1 MNLERIHLGLQETW
15 VWDTDLVV
23 QATCF
28 WNLFACIWGQEYNHT
43 LQTNVIF
50 ELKENRTKR
59 TFVWSWLAK
68 RKDLPHSGNFSER
81 HRLASLELSKEQFL
95 VDAMSFEVQN
105 STKRPWGLR
114 TPQKRSPETRPKIT
128 LQQKSAQRLTAFVI
142 SRVSFWVENTWEQVP
157 NAIDEKNPTN
167 LVDTNNTIVPCFD
180 RVSCIS
186 TAVGFCSSREAE
198 IYIHICFQKTTS
210 WHVLVPR
217 WHPSTPYFKGENGGK
232 TLGMGA
238 P

>member
-114 TPQKRSPETRPKIT
+114 TPKNAPPRLARKLLYNKNQPKGWQH
-128 LQQKSAQRLTAFVI
+128 L
-142 SRVSFWVENTWEQVP
+142 SFLVFLFGWKTHGNKYQMLLMK
-157 NAIDEKNPTN
+157 KNPTN

-198 IYIHICFQKTTS
+198 IYIYIYMFSKNDILACS
-210 WHVLVPR
+210 C
-217 WHPSTPYFKGENGGK
+217 S
-232 TLGMGA
+232 
-238 P
+238 